1 VAGGVPGSG
10 DGGVPGS
17 GDGVPSGK
25 HAVEG
30 AGKRMATVIE
40 SFDGHAAESASLLS
54 RAIAVNP
61 RILLV
66 DDNANI
72 HEDFRRVLG
81 PKSSTND
88 ELAVLG
94 AGIFG
99 DTEIAPGRRA
109 EFELDSAFQGEEALK
124 KVIASLDAH
133 RPYALAFVDV
143 RMPPGWDG
151 VKTTTEILRTDPNL
165 SVVICSA
172 YSDHS
177 WEEMSAAFGDT
188 DRVLILK
195 KPFDT
200 IEVRQLAHALQRRWQ
215 LATLAALKMSD
226 LEALVD
232 IKTRHLQTANERL
245 RHEAEVRAR
254 MESELRLAQKLE
266 AVGQLAAGIAHEINT
281 PMQYIVDNLTFL
293 REAYGDITR
302 LLPAYGRA
310 VAALDRV
317 HHDTLEEEIRDIE
330 REVDLP
336 TLARELPRAIH
347 EMTEGVR
354 RVTEI
359 VLSMKEFALPDG
371 KEKML
376 IDVNK
381 IVRNTLTVARNEY
394 RYVADMSADL
404 ADVPLVSC
412 RSSDIGQVILSLV
425 MNAAH
430 AIADVASNGKLGRI
444 TVSTARDGEDFVKIT
459 VSDTGPGI
467 AEGIRERVFDPFFT
481 TKEVGRGKGQGL
493 AVARAVVDKHG
504 GTLTFD
510 TELGKGTAFHVR
522 LPIVDP
528 DFD

>member
-1 VAGGVPGSG
+1 
-10 DGGVPGS
+10 
-17 GDGVPSGK
+17 
-25 HAVEG
+25 
-30 AGKRMATVIE
+30 MATVIG
-40 SFDGHAAESASLLS
+40 SFERDAAESTPLLS
-54 RAIAVNP
+54 HAIAVNP

-81 PKSSTND
+81 PKSAAND
-88 ELAVLG
+88 ELAALG

-99 DTEIAPGRRA
+99 DSEIAPERRA
-109 EFELDSAFQGEEALK
+109 SFELDSAFQGEEALG
-124 KVIASLDAH
+124 KVVA
-133 RPYALAFVDV
+133 ALAFVDV

-215 LATLAALKMSD
+215 LANQAALKMGD

-232 IKTRHLQTANERL
+232 LKTRHLQTANDRL

-302 LLPAYGRA
+302 LLPAYGQA
-310 VAALDRV
+310 VAALDDPG
-317 HHDTLEEEIRDIE
+317 HQILKAEICDIE
-330 REVDLP
+330 QQVDLP
-336 TLARELPRAIH
+336 TLDRELPRAIV

-359 VLSMKEFALPDG
+359 VLSMKEFALPDS

-381 IVRNTLTVARNEY
+381 IIRNTLTVARNEY
-394 RYVADMSADL
+394 RYVAEMSADL
-404 ADVPLVSC
+404 VELPLVSC
-412 RSSDIGQVILSLV
+412 RSGDIGQVILSLV

-430 AIADVASNGKLGRI
+430 AIADVATNGELGHITVSSARDGDDFVRI
-444 TVSTARDGEDFVKIT
+444 TVR
-459 VSDTGPGI
+459 DTGAGI
-467 AEGIRERVFDPFFT
+467 PESIRERVFDPFFT

-493 AVARAVVDKHG
+493 AIARAVVDKHG

-510 TELGKGTAFHVR
+510 TELGKGTSFHMR
-522 LPIVDP
+522 LPIIDP

>member
-1 VAGGVPGSG
+1 
-10 DGGVPGS
+10 
-17 GDGVPSGK
+17 
-25 HAVEG
+25 
-30 AGKRMATVIE
+30 MATVIE
-40 SFDGHAAESASLLS
+40 SFDADAAAGTPLIVH
-54 RAIAVNP
+54 AIAVNP

-66 DDNANI
+66 DDNAHI

-81 PKSSTND
+81 PKSSSND
-88 ELAVLG
+88 ELAALG
-94 AGIFG
+94 AEIFG
-99 DTEIAPGRRA
+99 DSAAPAARGA
-109 EFELDSAFQGEEALK
+109 AFELDSAFQGEEALG
-124 KVIASLDAH
+124 KVVAALAAG

-151 VKTTTEILRTDPNL
+151 VKTTSEILRADPNL

-177 WEEMSAAFGDT
+177 WEEMSSAFGDT

-215 LATLAALKMSD
+215 LASQAALKMGD

-232 IKTRHLQTANERL
+232 MKTRHLQSANDQL
-245 RHEAEVRAR
+245 RHEAEVRTR
-254 MESELRLAQKLE
+254 MEAELRLAQKLE

-293 REAYGDITR
+293 REAYDDLKR
-302 LLPAYGRA
+302 LLPAYQRA
-310 VAALDRV
+310 AAALNLRDGAALD
-317 HHDTLEEEIRDIE
+317 EEVRKIE
-330 REVDLP
+330 READLP
-336 TLARELPRAIH
+336 TLDRELPRAIY
-347 EMTEGVR
+347 EMNEGVR
-354 RVTEI
+354 RVTDI
-359 VLSMKEFALPDG
+359 VLSMKEFALPDI

-376 IDVNK
+376 VDVNK

-394 RYVADMSADL
+394 RYVAEMSAEL
-404 ADVPLVSC
+404 GELPLVSC
-412 RSSDIGQVILSLV
+412 RSGDIGQVFLSLV

-430 AIADVASNGKLGRI
+430 AIADVAANGELGTI
-444 TVSTARDGEDFVKIT
+444 TVSSARDGEDFVRIT
-459 VSDTGPGI
+459 VRDTGAGI
-467 AEGIRERVFDPFFT
+467 PEEIRDRVFDPFFT

-493 AVARAVVDKHG
+493 AIARAVVDKHG

-510 TELGKGTAFHVR
+510 TEPGKGTAFHVR